1 MLKAAVSLLATLIAG
16 VALAQ
21 VPAGTA
27 EVTADGCKLYLP
39 QSEAKGASRIRW
51 SGQCASGL
59 AEGRGVVR
67 VYSGGKISAV
77 SERTFAAGKISSA
90 GESYSVR
97 SGEVIR
103 NRGGDQLQIAASE
116 LPTWALEL
124 AMLVEDRPVRAPP
137 RPATPAPQKQV
148 DKVAEEAKKA
158 EVKAAAERVQAE
170 KDRAAAEAKAAAE
183 KLAAEKAAQETE
195 RKRVQ
200 AEKDRAAAEAKAA
213 AQRSAAAEKLAAQKA
228 AQAEKERAA
237 AERAVNE
244 AKAAAEKQAAEKV
257 AQEAER
263 QRQQAEKE
271 RSAAEAKAAA
281 EKLAAEKA
289 AQEAERQRGQAEK
302 ERAAAQAK
310 AAADKL
316 ATEKAAQEE
325 AERQRVA
332 AVKAAAE
339 KPRLLFAPGRGFAEA
354 TGASGAPLRAV
365 VTFKLTSETGQDYGV
380 ATFVAGRGEADLRQN
395 AEALAAMYERSSPLK
410 ARLLATA
417 ELGPSCSGPGYVVE
431 ARVTYPSAKS
441 YGWYAGCMGEGLEQA
456 AKNMQQLED
465 QMHRDYK
472 ASPTSFWAY
481 QYLIVGYVDDK
492 NFRGRDQYERVAQ
505 SNMMAPGRVMVL
517 TSPQQWAE
525 CTGIVNK
532 DPKLKDKLGCLREAV
547 DKLKTTLGLR

>member
-1 MLKAAVSLLATLIAG
+1 MLKAAASLLATLFAG

-21 VPAGTA
+21 APAGTA

-51 SGQCASGL
+51 SGQCANGL

-67 VYSGGKISAV
+67 VYSGGKISVVA
-77 SERTFAAGKISSA
+77 ERSFAAGKIASG
-90 GESYSVR
+90 GESYSLR

-124 AMLVEDRPVRAPP
+124 AMLVEDRPVRAP
-137 RPATPAPQKQV
+137 AKPAPTKSV
-148 DKVAEEAKKA
+148 DRAAEEQ
-158 EVKAAAERVQAE
+158 KAAAEKAKQAEAKAE
-170 KDRAAAEAKAAAE
+170 KDRAAAEAKAAAD
-183 KLAAEKAAQETE
+183 KLAAEKAAQEAE

-200 AEKDRAAAEAKAA
+200 AEKDRAAADAKAA

-237 AERAVNE
+237 AERAVAD

-271 RSAAEAKAAA
+271 RAAAEAQAAGEKLAADKAAQEAERQRQQADKERAAADAKAAA
-281 EKLAAEKA
+281 DKLAAEKA
-289 AQEAERQRGQAEK
+289 AQEG
-302 ERAAAQAK
+302 
-310 AAADKL
+310 
-316 ATEKAAQEE
+316 

-332 AVKAAAE
+332 AAKAAAE
-339 KPRLLFAPGRGFAEA
+339 RPRFLYAPGRGFAEA
-354 TGASGAPLRAV
+354 TGASGAPLRAA

-417 ELGPSCSGPGYVVE
+417 ELGATCNGPGYVVE

-472 ASPTSFWAY
+472 ASATSFWAY

-547 DKLKTTLGLR
+547 DKLKTTLGLP